1 MSDGHHQRRSNG
13 ETIRTTSPDLKQFL
27 EQIKGKRIETKPFLA
42 LLQSP
47 CFLPF
52 QKVVAF
58 FGPGGL
64 LHSHLMDLWVWS
76 GLFQSCIWKLRVA
89 LNV

>member
-1 MSDGHHQRRSNG
+1 MNGGHHQRRSNG
-13 ETIRTTSPDLKQFL
+13 ETIQTTSPDLKQFL
-27 EQIKGKRIETKPFLA
+27 EQIKGKRIETKPSRA

-58 FGPGGL
+58 FGPGGAVAFSSYGSL
-64 LHSHLMDLWVWS
+64 GS
-76 GLFQSCIWKLRVA
+76 GQDCFKVVFGS
-89 LNV
+89 